1 MRPHLIAQRLQ
12 IEHLAGRGATYKSC
26 RKTQSQLHKQA
37 VTETAT
43 DTYAEWNQRLTGR
56 AKSTPALRL
65 ASTVAGTSS
74 RESGI
79 SWRESPSRAYRVLAV
94 SA

>member
-12 IEHLAGRGATYKSC
+12 IEHLARRVAAYKSC
-26 RKTQSQLHKQA
+26 RKTQTQLHKQA

-43 DTYAEWNQRLTGR
+43 EWNQWLTGR

-65 ASTVAGTSS
+65 ASIVAGTSS

-79 SWRESPSRAYRVLAV
+79 SWRVSPSRAYRVLAV